1 MKINILS
8 ATIATA
14 LLALSYTSNS
24 YAEWKYG
31 IGTGIS
37 RLNVEGDISV
47 ESALGGTIKL
57 PVDLD
62 PDEIDDL
69 MESAIGFAGY
79 ATDGTWM
86 VTYSYV
92 NLELEGTSVVGA
104 VSAKANFE
112 ATLGE
117 LIVGYPITKT
127 QKFSSNVLFGVR
139 YLAHDL
145 KSQFTSGATTL
156 SNQRDND
163 WIDGVIGITADFK
176 LTDILTWNNQ
186 LDASGGESEGIA
198 NFKTALNW
206 RVSKKWTVGLNA
218 KFSAVEVKNGNPGD
232 ADYYVYDADETSAGA
247 SFLYH
252 F

>member
-8 ATIATA
+8 ASIATA
-14 LLALSYTSNS
+14 LLALSYTSNT
-24 YAEWKYG
+24 YAETKYG
-31 IGTGIS
+31 IGTGFS
-37 RLNVEGDISV
+37 RLNVEGDISL

-62 PDEIDDL
+62 PDEIEDL
-69 MESAIGFAGY
+69 METAIGFAGY

-86 VTYSYV
+86 TTYSYL
-92 NLELEGTSVVGA
+92 NLELEGSSVVGA
-104 VSAKANFE
+104 VSAKVNFE
-112 ATLGE
+112 ITGAE
-117 LIVGYPITKT
+117 LIFGYPITKT
-127 QKFSSNVLFGVR
+127 KTFRSNVLFGAR

-145 KSQFTSGATTL
+145 KSEFTSGATTL

-163 WIDGVIGITADFK
+163 WLDVVLGITADIK

-186 LDASGGESEGIA
+186 LDASGGDSEGIF

-206 RVSKKWTVGLNA
+206 RVADHWTVGLNA
-218 KFSAVEVKNGNPGD
+218 KFSQIEVKNGNPGD
-232 ADYYVYDADETSAGA
+232 TGYYVYDADETSAGA
-247 SFLYH
+247 NFVYH